1 MKNMS
6 FDDDTCTTSDT
17 SFTFSTTTPAAD
29 EDYINDKGIARV
41 SLLQKRIESLEHENK
56 ELNWDLSTRE
66 DKVDSLVSWCESQE
80 KTIIRLRER
89 GHEVTSLLTKC
100 ESQEKTIIGLRDAE
114 ITKEKI
120 DQLCDEIKSKD
131 GTIGKLNEELKR
143 TRLESLEEKE
153 RVDILNCEEIRNLK
167 KTAHDLTIK
176 TGILDDDVVKLNS
189 EIISKNEELEKK
201 QKTIISMT
209 KLRIDQAQKLVSI
222 YLKVSSMNRIKK
234 DQSNK
239 IAALQLEID
248 EMRTIARNEAIV
260 SQENIAKLDELEQII
275 ENKDEIIKE
284 HSELCSA
291 MEQKLSDSAPLK
303 TTLDLV
309 TVLKKE
315 SQFHQEKVLLLASI
329 DELTDDHMKSVTTLK
344 REISQMKIHALNKA
358 IAFQENVAKFEQL
371 EKSTAK
377 KDETINQQKE
387 CCYAVEKKL
396 VELIES
402 ARGPPLVDDGDFCVL
417 ENQLELTK
425 ILATEMKGNHSRYE
439 DEDEE
444 LLSSFTNEELYV
456 DIAIDERKIY
466 FGGEDEVM
474 FLENIAEIENTI
486 NEVMDTI
493 EEGKSCFTDMANK
506 LVQSNHNN
514 NAIVRQKNKLED
526 DLKQSNELV
535 SKLQEASKNPME
547 ELIVNAMF
555 GK

>member
-17 SFTFSTTTPAAD
+17 SFTFSTTTSTAAD
-29 EDYINDKGIARV
+29 EDGINDKGIARV
-41 SLLQKRIESLEHENK
+41 SLLQKRIERLEHENK

-89 GHEVTSLLTKC
+89 GHEVNSLLTKC
-100 ESQEKTIIGLRDAE
+100 ESQEKIIIGLRDAE

-120 DQLCDEIKSKD
+120 DQFCDEIKSKAA
-131 GTIGKLNEELKR
+131 IGKLNEELKR
-143 TRLESLEEKE
+143 TRLESLKEKE
-153 RVDILNCEEIRNLK
+153 QVDILNCEEIRKLE
-167 KTAHDLTIK
+167 KTAHDLTTK
-176 TGILDDDVVKLNS
+176 TGILHDDVVKLNS
-189 EIISKNEELEKK
+189 EITSKNEELEKK
-201 QKTIISMT
+201 QRTIISMT
-209 KLRIDQAQKLVSI
+209 KSGIDQAQMLVSTQ
-222 YLKVSSMNRIKK
+222 LKVASMNRIKK

-248 EMRTIARNEAIV
+248 EMKTVARNEAIA
-260 SQENIAKLDELEQII
+260 SQENIAKLDKLGQIV
-275 ENKDEIIKE
+275 ENKDEIIKDNR
-284 HSELCSA
+284 ELCSA
-291 MEQKLSDSAPLK
+291 MEQKLK

-315 SQFHQEKVLLLASI
+315 SQFHRQEKVLLLASI
-329 DELTDDHMKSVTTLK
+329 DELTDNHMKSVTTLK
-344 REISQMKIHALNKA
+344 REISQMKIHALSKA
-358 IAFQENVAKFEQL
+358 IAFQENVEKFEQL

-425 ILATEMKGNHSRYE
+425 ILATELKGNHSRYE

-444 LLSSFTNEELYV
+444 PLSSFTNEELYV
-456 DIAIDERKIY
+456 DIAVDERKIY

-493 EEGKSCFTDMANK
+493 EEGRGCFADMGNK
-506 LVQSNHNN
+506 LVQSTHNN
-514 NAIVRQKNKLED
+514 NTIVQQKNKLQD

-535 SKLQEASKNPME
+535 SKLQEESKNPME